1 MSSKNKFGFGA
12 LETKSTEKSKRR
24 TPGPM
29 GMAVREAAASLQ
41 DSTDAKVE
49 QRRKNA
55 SDAKEYRAAIEEGR
69 VLEMLDISKISTDD
83 LPRDRLELDD
93 VARSDEMDELVESIR
108 NRGQREPIEVYRN
121 DSGVI
126 QLKKGWRRLTALRQ
140 LYEQTR
146 DDQFSKVSARV
157 ADTSSDRLDLY
168 IDMVEENIIR
178 EDLTFA
184 EMASL
189 AIVASADFEGT
200 DPESMVNTLYS
211 SLHKMKRSYI
221 RSFVFLLQELG
232 AALQWP
238 KAVSRNLGVDVA
250 RKLKSGESGEL
261 ASMLMGAKSADEQS
275 SLLMKFI
282 AADGQKVKAQPRV
295 PKEKFEFH
303 VGKTKVTARS
313 GECRIVDGVDYAQ
326 LPKDQL
332 EKAIC
337 AFKDALKD

>member
-12 LETKSTEKSKRR
+12 LETKSTEKSRRR

-55 SDAKEYRAAIEEGR
+55 SDAKEYRAAVNEGR
-69 VLEMLDISKISTDD
+69 VLDMLDIFDISTDD
-83 LPRDRLELDD
+83 LPRDRLALDD
-93 VARSDEMDELVESIR
+93 VAHSDEMDELVESIR
-108 NRGQREPIEVYRN
+108 NRGQREPIEVYRDGN
-121 DSGVI
+121 NTF

-140 LYEQTR
+140 LFEQTR
-146 DDQFSKVSARV
+146 DDRFSKVSARV
-157 ADTSSDRLDLY
+157 AESGADRLDLY

-184 EMASL
+184 EMAKL
-189 AIVASADFEGT
+189 AIVAASEFEGT
-200 DPESMVNTLYS
+200 DAEGMVNTLYS

-221 RSFVFLLQELG
+221 RSFVYLLEELG
-232 AALQWP
+232 DALKWP
-238 KAVSRNLGVDVA
+238 KDVSRNLGVDVA
-250 RKLKSGESGEL
+250 RKLKSDGAGGL
-261 ASMLMGAKSADEQS
+261 ASGLARAVDSDEQIA
-275 SLLMKFI
+275 LLLKFVAI
-282 AADGQKVKAQPRV
+282 DGKRAAPQPRLR
-295 PKEKFEFH
+295 KEKFEFH

-313 GECRIVDGVDYAQ
+313 GECRIVDNVDYAQ

-332 EKAIC
+332 ERAIQ
-337 AFKDALKD
+337 AFQKVLKE